1 MTRQEF
7 NIRCKE
13 LEARGYKFIKYKETP
28 CDDGRDYYYKVIDRA
43 EDKYS
48 DMRAIVQL
56 MFRVYRCELPR
67 DQVEYFSLQPV
78 VCVSREI
85 DELTD
90 LILDHPQRTVQEL
103 EQIAHKF
110 GLWVRMSIPL
120 PVTNEDE

>member
-1 MTRQEF
+1 MTRYEF
-7 NIRCKE
+7 DTRRRE
-13 LEARGYKFIKYKETP
+13 LEKRGYKYRQYNEVP
-28 CDDGRDYYYKVIDRA
+28 GDDGRDYYYKVIDRA
-43 EDKYS
+43 EDKYG

-90 LILDHPQRTVQEL
+90 LHLDHPQRTVQEL

-110 GLWVRMSIPL
+110 GLWVRMSISL
-120 PVTNEDE
+120 PVTKED